1 MLSLKFQS
9 LLPTPLQL
17 DTLPMPLPQ
26 LPLLDTLPT
35 LLPQP
40 SLLKR
45 CLPKLSSSVP
55 KTKSER
61 DLYIP
66 CAVRNEHYL
75 RHTRLYWNNN
85 YRKVGVSWW
94 LFLLVFLRTTSNVSL
109 ALQYDITTSLTSGSY
124 LLLNVPYFR
133 YRRELFINKSM

>member
-1 MLSLKFQS
+1 MG
-9 LLPTPLQL
+9 TPLQL
-17 DTLPMPLPQ
+17 PLLLTLLPQ
-26 LPLLDTLPT
+26 LPPLDTLPT
-35 LLPQP
+35 
-40 SLLKR
+40 R

-124 LLLNVPYFR
+124 LLWNVPYFR
-133 YRRELFINKSM
+133 YRRELFINKSV

>member
-1 MLSLKFQS
+1 MV
-9 LLPTPLQL
+9 TRTW
-17 DTLPMPLPQ
+17 TLCFPEKNCYYFLFKRHIFYFRTR
-26 LPLLDTLPT
+26 LLDTLPT

-109 ALQYDITTSLTSGSY
+109 ALQY
-124 LLLNVPYFR
+124 
-133 YRRELFINKSM
+133 